1 MKERIFT
8 LSWRIII
15 ITIVV
20 YILNIL
26 LILQLI
32 PVFESQ
38 SLGAELTNLI
48 ISPPNFFFEDLTGL
62 SSTALNF
69 TLLPSGPPFS
79 YRLGFIDFLTWILQF
94 LYDYIIVSILLYF
107 VKGGKNDK

>member
-8 LSWRIII
+8 LNFGIII

-20 YILNIL
+20 YVLNIL

-38 SLGAELTNLI
+38 SFGAKIVNLI
-48 ISPPNFFFEDLTGL
+48 VSPPNFFFEDVFGINSLKV
-62 SSTALNF
+62 
-69 TLLPSGPPFS
+69 
-79 YRLGFIDFLTWILQF
+79 IDILTWVLQF

-107 VKGGKNDK
+107 TKGSLKNDGKTK

>member
-1 MKERIFT
+1 MKKNIFYPN
-8 LSWRIII
+8 WKIII
-15 ITIVV
+15 LAVIIF
-20 YILNIL
+20 ILNIM

-38 SLGAELTNLI
+38 TLGAKIVNLI
-48 ISPPNFFFEDLTGL
+48 VSPPNFFFEDLTGL

-79 YRLGFIDFLTWILQF
+79 YRLGFVDFLTWLLQF
-94 LYDYIIVSILLYF
+94 VYVYIISAIILYLL
-107 VKGGKNDK
+107 KGGNLR

>member
-8 LSWRIII
+8 LNFGINI

-20 YILNIL
+20 YVLNIL

-38 SLGAELTNLI
+38 SFGAKIVNLI
-48 ISPPNFFFEDLTGL
+48 VSPPNFFFEDVFGINSLKV
-62 SSTALNF
+62 
-69 TLLPSGPPFS
+69 
-79 YRLGFIDFLTWILQF
+79 IDILTWVLQF

-107 VKGGKNDK
+107 TKGSLKNDGKTK